1 MDDIPTGRY
10 GTHSTVAKTAQKTG
24 SSRERLLE
32 AAAKVFAERGYQ
44 AASVDEIA
52 AAAGLSKGA
61 VYWNFSSKDELF
73 HALLEERIDR
83 QIEETAEILRSAPT
97 DRPIDPEVANRWEA
111 LPGRE
116 RELMLLSQEHWA
128 RAVRDPELRS
138 RYAERQARLRDVLA
152 DGLRTRVR
160 RTGAPPFSTPAED
173 VASAYIALAN
183 GLALQRL
190 VDPDGVPEGLLENIT
205 SLIYEG
211 LVARASAQ
219 SE

>member
-1 MDDIPTGRY
+1 M
-10 GTHSTVAKTAQKTG
+10 ATAQSEKR

-97 DRPIDPEVANRWEA
+97 DRPIDPEVANRWEDM
-111 LPGRE
+111 LGRE

-128 RAVRDPELRS
+128 RAVRDPELRA

-152 DGLRTRVR
+152 DGLRARVR
-160 RTGAPPFSTPAED
+160 RTGAPRFSTPAAD
-173 VASAYIALAN
+173 VATAYLALAN

-190 VDPDGVPEGLLENIT
+190 VDPEGVPDGLLENIT

-211 LVARASAQ
+211 LVARASTQ

>member
-1 MDDIPTGRY
+1 MA
-10 GTHSTVAKTAQKTG
+10 SAQSEKK

-97 DRPIDPEVANRWEA
+97 DRPIDPEVANRWEDM
-111 LPGRE
+111 LGRE

-128 RAVRDPELRS
+128 RAVRDPELRA

-152 DGLRTRVR
+152 DGLRARVR
-160 RTGAPPFSTPAED
+160 RTGAPRFSTPAAD
-173 VASAYIALAN
+173 VATAYLALAN

-190 VDPDGVPEGLLENIT
+190 VDPEGVPDGLLENIT

-211 LVARASAQ
+211 LVARASTQ

>member
-1 MDDIPTGRY
+1 M
-10 GTHSTVAKTAQKTG
+10 ATAQTEKR

-32 AAAKVFAERGYQ
+32 AAAKVFAERGYE

-111 LPGRE
+111 MLGRE

-128 RAVRDPELRS
+128 RAVRDPELRG

-152 DGLRTRVR
+152 NGMRARVR
-160 RTGAPPFSTPAED
+160 RTGAPPFSTPAAD
-173 VASAYIALAN
+173 VATAYLALAN

-190 VDPDGVPEGLLENIT
+190 VDPEGVPDGLLENIT

-211 LVARASAQ
+211 LVARASTQ

>member
-1 MDDIPTGRY
+1 
-10 GTHSTVAKTAQKTG
+10 VASAQSEKK

-32 AAAKVFAERGYQ
+32 AAVKVFADRGYQ

-97 DRPIDPEVANRWEA
+97 DRPIDPEVANRWEDM
-111 LPGRE
+111 LGRE

-128 RAVRDPELRS
+128 RAVRDPELRA

-152 DGLRTRVR
+152 DGLRARVR
-160 RTGAPPFSTPAED
+160 RTGAPRFSTPAAD
-173 VASAYIALAN
+173 VATAYLALAN

-190 VDPDGVPEGLLENIT
+190 VDPEGVPDGLLENIT

-211 LVARASAQ
+211 LVARASTQ

>member
-1 MDDIPTGRY
+1 
-10 GTHSTVAKTAQKTG
+10 VATAQSEKK

-44 AASVDEIA
+44 AASVEEIA

-83 QIEETAEILRSAPT
+83 QIEETAEFLRSAPI

-111 LPGRE
+111 MLGSE

-128 RAVRDPELRS
+128 RAVRDPELRA
-138 RYAERQARLRDVLA
+138 RYAERQARLRDILA

-160 RTGAPPFSTPAED
+160 RTGAPRFSTPAAD
-173 VASAYIALAN
+173 VATAYLALAN

-190 VDPDGVPEGLLENIT
+190 VDPEGVPDGLLENIT

-211 LVARASAQ
+211 LVARASTQ

>member
-1 MDDIPTGRY
+1 
-10 GTHSTVAKTAQKTG
+10 VATAQSEKK

-83 QIEETAEILRSAPT
+83 RIEETAEILRSAPT
-97 DRPIDPEVANRWEA
+97 DRPIDPEVANRWEDM
-111 LPGRE
+111 LGRE

-128 RAVRDPELRS
+128 RAVRDPELRA

-152 DGLRTRVR
+152 DGLRARVR
-160 RTGAPPFSTPAED
+160 RTGAPRFSTPAAD
-173 VASAYIALAN
+173 VATAYLALAN

-190 VDPDGVPEGLLENIT
+190 VDPEGVPDGLLENIT

-211 LVARASAQ
+211 LVARASTQ

>member
-1 MDDIPTGRY
+1 MA
-10 GTHSTVAKTAQKTG
+10 SAQSEKK

-32 AAAKVFAERGYQ
+32 AAVKVFADRGYQ

-97 DRPIDPEVANRWEA
+97 DRPIDPEVANRWEDM
-111 LPGRE
+111 LGRE

-128 RAVRDPELRS
+128 RAVRDPELRA

-152 DGLRTRVR
+152 DGLRARVR
-160 RTGAPPFSTPAED
+160 RTGPPRFSTPAAD
-173 VASAYIALAN
+173 VATAYLALAN

-190 VDPDGVPEGLLENIT
+190 VDPEGVPDGLLENIT

-211 LVARASAQ
+211 LVARASTQ

>member
-1 MDDIPTGRY
+1 M
-10 GTHSTVAKTAQKTG
+10 ATAQTEKK

-32 AAAKVFAERGYQ
+32 AAAKVFAARGYE

-52 AAAGLSKGA
+52 TAAGLSKGA

-97 DRPIDPEVANRWEA
+97 DRPVDPEVANRWEA
-111 LPGRE
+111 MLGRE
-116 RELMLLSQEHWA
+116 RDLMLLSQEHWA
-128 RAVRDPELRS
+128 RAARDPELRA

-152 DGLRTRVR
+152 DGMRTRVR
-160 RTGAPPFSTPAED
+160 RTGAPSFSTPAED
-173 VASAYIALAN
+173 VATAYLALAN

-190 VDPDGVPEGLLENIT
+190 VDPEGVPDGLLENMT

-211 LVARASAQ
+211 LVARASTK

>member
-1 MDDIPTGRY
+1 M
-10 GTHSTVAKTAQKTG
+10 ATAQTEKK

-32 AAAKVFAERGYQ
+32 AAAKVFAARGYE

-52 AAAGLSKGA
+52 TAAGLSKGA

-97 DRPIDPEVANRWEA
+97 DRPVDPEVANRWEA
-111 LPGRE
+111 MLGRE
-116 RELMLLSQEHWA
+116 RDLMLLSQEHWA
-128 RAVRDPELRS
+128 RAARDPELRA

-152 DGLRTRVR
+152 DGMRTRVR
-160 RTGAPPFSTPAED
+160 RTGAPRFSTPAAD
-173 VASAYIALAN
+173 VATAYLALAN

-190 VDPDGVPEGLLENIT
+190 VDPEGVPDGLLENIT

-211 LVARASAQ
+211 LVARASTQ

>member
-1 MDDIPTGRY
+1 LG
-10 GTHSTVAKTAQKTG
+10 VATAQSEKK

-32 AAAKVFAERGYQ
+32 AAAKVFAERGYE
-44 AASVDEIA
+44 AASVNEIA

-83 QIEETAEILRSAPT
+83 QLDETAEILRSAPT

-111 LPGRE
+111 MLGNE
-116 RELMLLSQEHWA
+116 RELMLLSQEQWA
-128 RAVRDPELRS
+128 RAVRDPELRA

-152 DGLRTRVR
+152 DGLRARVR
-160 RTGAPPFSTPAED
+160 RTGAPRFSTPAAD
-173 VASAYIALAN
+173 VATAYLALAN

-190 VDPDGVPEGLLENIT
+190 VDPEGVPDGLLENIT

-211 LVARASAQ
+211 LVARASTQ

>member
-1 MDDIPTGRY
+1 
-10 GTHSTVAKTAQKTG
+10 VATAQTEKK

-83 QIEETAEILRSAPT
+83 QIEETAEILRSAPI
-97 DRPIDPEVANRWEA
+97 DRPIDPDVVNRWEDM
-111 LPGRE
+111 LGRE
-116 RELMLLSQEHWA
+116 RELMLLSHEHWA
-128 RAVRDPELRS
+128 RAVRDPELRA

-152 DGLRTRVR
+152 DGLRARVR
-160 RTGAPPFSTPAED
+160 RTGAPRFSTPAAD
-173 VASAYIALAN
+173 VATAYLALAN

-190 VDPDGVPEGLLENIT
+190 VDPEGVPDGLLENIT

-211 LVARASAQ
+211 LVARASTQ

>member
-1 MDDIPTGRY
+1 M
-10 GTHSTVAKTAQKTG
+10 ATAQTEKR

-97 DRPIDPEVANRWEA
+97 DRPVDPEVANRWEA
-111 LPGRE
+111 MLGRE

-128 RAVRDPELRS
+128 RAVRDPELRA

-152 DGLRTRVR
+152 DGMRTRVR
-160 RTGAPPFSTPAED
+160 RTGAPSFSTPAED
-173 VASAYIALAN
+173 VATAYLALAN

-190 VDPDGVPEGLLENIT
+190 VDPEGVPDGLLENMT

-211 LVARASAQ
+211 LVARASTQ

>member
-1 MDDIPTGRY
+1 
-10 GTHSTVAKTAQKTG
+10 VATAQSEKK

-32 AAAKVFAERGYQ
+32 AAAKVFAERGFQ

-97 DRPIDPEVANRWEA
+97 DRPIDPEVANRWEDM
-111 LPGRE
+111 LGRE

-128 RAVRDPELRS
+128 RAVRDPELRA

-152 DGLRTRVR
+152 DGLRARVR
-160 RTGAPPFSTPAED
+160 RTGAPRFSTPAAD
-173 VASAYIALAN
+173 VATAYLALAN

-190 VDPDGVPEGLLENIT
+190 VDPEGVPDGLLENIT

-211 LVARASAQ
+211 LVARASTQ

>member
-1 MDDIPTGRY
+1 
-10 GTHSTVAKTAQKTG
+10 VATAQSEKK

-32 AAAKVFAERGYQ
+32 AAAKVFAARGYQ

-83 QIEETAEILRSAPT
+83 QIEETAEFLRSAPT
-97 DRPIDPEVANRWEA
+97 DRPIDPEVANRWEEM
-111 LPGRE
+111 LGSE

-128 RAVRDPELRS
+128 RAVRDPELRV

-152 DGLRTRVR
+152 DGLRARVR
-160 RTGAPPFSTPAED
+160 RTGAPRFSTPAAD
-173 VASAYIALAN
+173 VATAYLALAN

-190 VDPDGVPEGLLENIT
+190 VDPEGVPDGLLENIT

-211 LVARASAQ
+211 LVARASTQ

>member
-1 MDDIPTGRY
+1 MA
-10 GTHSTVAKTAQKTG
+10 SAQSEKK

-32 AAAKVFAERGYQ
+32 AAVKVFADRGYQ

-83 QIEETAEILRSAPT
+83 QIEETAEFLRTAPT

-111 LPGRE
+111 MLGSE

-128 RAVRDPELRS
+128 RAVRDPELRA

-152 DGLRTRVR
+152 DGMRTRVR
-160 RTGAPPFSTPAED
+160 RTGAPSFSTPAED
-173 VASAYIALAN
+173 VATAYLALAN

-190 VDPDGVPEGLLENIT
+190 VDPEGVPDGLLENIT

-211 LVARASAQ
+211 LVARASTQ

>member
-1 MDDIPTGRY
+1 
-10 GTHSTVAKTAQKTG
+10 VATAQSEKK

-32 AAAKVFAERGYQ
+32 AAAKVFAARGYQ

-83 QIEETAEILRSAPT
+83 QIEETAEFLRSAPI

-111 LPGRE
+111 MLGSE

-128 RAVRDPELRS
+128 RAVRDPELRA

-160 RTGAPPFSTPAED
+160 RTGAPRFSTPAAD
-173 VASAYIALAN
+173 VATAYLALAN

-190 VDPDGVPEGLLENIT
+190 VDPEGVPDGLLENIT

-211 LVARASAQ
+211 LVARASTQ

>member
-1 MDDIPTGRY
+1 M
-10 GTHSTVAKTAQKTG
+10 ATAQSEKK

-32 AAAKVFAERGYQ
+32 AAVKVFADRGYQ

-97 DRPIDPEVANRWEA
+97 DRPIDPEVANRWEDM
-111 LPGRE
+111 LGRE

-128 RAVRDPELRS
+128 RAVRDPELRA

-152 DGLRTRVR
+152 DGLRARVR
-160 RTGAPPFSTPAED
+160 RTGAPRFSTPAAD
-173 VASAYIALAN
+173 VATAYLALAN

-190 VDPDGVPEGLLENIT
+190 VDPEGVPDGLLENIT

-211 LVARASAQ
+211 LVARASTQ